1 MFFLEEPLEDG
12 NSLSHY
18 NIKKGSTLILKLGSR
33 MEIYVETASGKT
45 LTFQVVS
52 FDTIESIK
60 EKIETERKIP
70 VDQQHLF
77 FENKK
82 LMDNRSLSH
91 YGIETQSTLHLK
103 IGKSMIIFVE
113 SRNEK
118 TFNLNVLPSDTIAD
132 VKAQIYEEKSIDIA
146 T

>member
-1 MFFLEEPLEDG
+1 MP
-12 NSLSHY
+12 
-18 NIKKGSTLILKLGSR
+18 K
-33 MEIYVETASGKT
+33 IY
-45 LTFQVVS
+45 
-52 FDTIESIK
+52 
-60 EKIETERKIP
+60 
-70 VDQQHLF
+70 QHLF
-77 FENKK
+77 FENRK

-103 IGKSMIIFVE
+103 IGRSMIIFVE

-132 VKAQIYEEKSIDIA
+132 VKAQIFEEKSIDIA

>member
-1 MFFLEEPLEDG
+1 
-12 NSLSHY
+12 
-18 NIKKGSTLILKLGSR
+18 

-52 FDTIESIK
+52 FDTIETIK

-132 VKAQIYEEKSIDIA
+132 VKAQIFEEKSIDIA